1 LIAAADS
8 DGIAK
13 ILISVMNEYPYHNS
27 IPRIIESL
35 DRGRTGFSDALTFIL
50 NAPYTSFETRL
61 LAAKRLLDLR
71 DGTDDALRKRI
82 EELLLE
88 AEANEYPPKIVD
100 DLRRLRRD
108 SELQLLD

>member
-1 LIAAADS
+1 
-8 DGIAK
+8 
-13 ILISVMNEYPYHNS
+13 
-27 IPRIIESL
+27 
-35 DRGRTGFSDALTFIL
+35 
-50 NAPYTSFETRL
+50 L